1 MARKKTFKKPEK
13 VVQEEIVAKPKVVS
27 TSSFILDW
35 KFLEKNIWILI
46 GLLTII
52 GFGLRV
58 YRLDFLTL
66 WVDEYIHVM
75 RARDFL
81 LYGTGLLEGENN
93 GVILTFFIVP
103 LFKLFAIN
111 EFWAR
116 FPSVV
121 FGSLSIPL
129 IFYLGRMLFNTP
141 VGLIAAFISTFSW
154 YSIFWSRMARNY
166 ASFEFAYLL
175 LIIVFWKLLE
185 SKQANFSGNNF
196 FEKLKN
202 NNCDHPA

>member
-1 MARKKTFKKPEK
+1 MGAKGAAEIIFKK
-13 VVQEEIVAKPKVVS
+13 EILNSISLVS

-111 EFWAR
+111 EF
-116 FPSVV
+116 
-121 FGSLSIPL
+121 
-129 IFYLGRMLFNTP
+129 
-141 VGLIAAFISTFSW
+141 
-154 YSIFWSRMARNY
+154 
-166 ASFEFAYLL
+166 
-175 LIIVFWKLLE
+175 
-185 SKQANFSGNNF
+185 
-196 FEKLKN
+196 
-202 NNCDHPA
+202 

>member
-13 VVQEEIVAKPKVVS
+13 VVQEIIVAKPKVVS
-27 TSSFILDW
+27 TSSFVLDW

-58 YRLDFLTL
+58 YRVDFLTL

-121 FGSLSIPL
+121 F
-129 IFYLGRMLFNTP
+129 
-141 VGLIAAFISTFSW
+141 
-154 YSIFWSRMARNY
+154 
-166 ASFEFAYLL
+166 
-175 LIIVFWKLLE
+175 
-185 SKQANFSGNNF
+185 
-196 FEKLKN
+196 
-202 NNCDHPA
+202 